1 MTSGG
6 WMDERKSSTSLS
18 QRIKPLNSLKQGQRQ
33 KFFMFVKDK
42 DKYHTSLGS
51 MGPVLSSPAA
61 VSGKNSCFWQLAG
74 KTSLGKFLL
83 VKSRALQCAIIIN
96 S

>member
-33 KFFMFVKDK
+33 KSFMFVKDK

-51 MGPVLSSPAA
+51 MGPFLSSAAA
-61 VSGKNSCFWQLAG
+61 VSGK
-74 KTSLGKFLL
+74 KTVASGSWPEKHLL
-83 VKSRALQCAIIIN
+83 ES
-96 S
+96 SSW

>member
-33 KFFMFVKDK
+33 KSFMFVKDK
-42 DKYHTSLGS
+42 DKYHTSLES

-61 VSGKNSCFWQLAG
+61 VSGKKQLLLAVG
-74 KTSLGKFLL
+74 RKNISWKVPLGK
-83 VKSRALQCAIIIN
+83 KPCTALCYYY
-96 S
+96 